1 MARKIIAV
9 FTLGA
14 FFLFSVSCVYRT
26 VQLGPEAVAKKGQS
40 AKILRVQTKAG
51 ELFEFGTARP
61 AHVRA
66 GAVVGELLKTV
77 EFERRDVANYV
88 PPSAEAAGLVVTN
101 DGKRYTVSTAWI
113 ADNKIVCQAY
123 LPISIPCSD
132 IQLAWVKYADT
143 GASVLQVVGAVLV
156 VGLIV
161 AILALSDEDSQSEFI
176 GSLLEPDIEPAPAPA
191 PPPPPAYR
199 NFVEG
204 YVIDAEL
211 HGATPGQGFTMTEW
225 SPVDCVPDPAGGTKF
240 VFVNELN
247 EPKSTDQLNIFV
259 ADHPK
264 GITVIPDLEGTM
276 HTVSALVKPQKAADQ
291 RGRDIRPLVVEKDNL
306 LWTSPEDA
314 RDPKKA
320 EDLRDELVFEFPKP
334 KRAKSAKLVVNATN
348 TMWASIFAGRF
359 LGIPGASPVK
369 ASDPSRPD
377 LSGGRARDWYREEE
391 FYKLQVWVETK
402 AGWSP
407 RQVVYGGGPFVPR
420 DKVCGF
426 DIGDV
431 SGPTLRV
438 KLLPPANFWMI
449 DRLAVDFGRDQPV
462 DVCEVDPVSAAAKGL
477 SSEEILSAL
486 AKADGRYLDLPSP
499 GDRVEVS
506 FLPPTLRPDR
516 TRSVF
521 LRTVS
526 RYEIRPAAP
535 GAVPS
540 VEVAGKM
547 TREPGFA
554 ARYALEEYQ
563 KWEAGLRARLKRAGL
578 GLADDATRPAK
589 SR

>member
-1 MARKIIAV
+1 MASKIIAA

-14 FFLFSVSCVYRT
+14 FSLFSVSCVYRT
-26 VQLGPEAVAKKGQS
+26 VQLGPEAVAKKGKS
-40 AKILRVQTKAG
+40 AKVLRVQTKAG
-51 ELFEFGTARP
+51 ESFEFGPARP
-61 AHVRA
+61 AHVKG
-66 GAVVGELLKTV
+66 GAVVGELLKTI
-77 EFERRDVANYV
+77 EFDRRDVSDYV
-88 PPSAEAAGLVVTN
+88 PPSAEAAGQVVTN

-113 ADNKIVCQAY
+113 AGDKIVCQAY
-123 LPISIPCSD
+123 LPISIPCRD
-132 IQLAWVKYADT
+132 IQLAWVKYTDT
-143 GASVLQVVGAVLV
+143 GASITQVLGAVLV

-161 AILALSDEDSQSEFI
+161 ALLAVDEDSRGEFV

-191 PPPPPAYR
+191 PPSPPAYR
-199 NFVEG
+199 DFVEG
-204 YVIDAEL
+204 YVVDAEL

-225 SPVDCVPDPAGGTKF
+225 TPIDCVPDPAGGVKF
-240 VFVNELN
+240 MFANELN
-247 EPKSTDQLNIFV
+247 EPRSTDQMNIFV
-259 ADHPK
+259 VDHSK

-276 HTVSALVKPQKAADQ
+276 HTVSALVKPRKATDQ
-291 RGRDIRPLVVEKDNL
+291 RGRDILPLVTEKDDL
-306 LWTSPEDA
+306 LWTSPEDV
-314 RDPKKA
+314 RDPKKV
-320 EDLRDELVFEFPKP
+320 EDLRDALVFEFPKP

-369 ASDPSRPD
+369 ASDPARPD

-407 RQVVYGGGPFVPR
+407 RQVIYGGGPFAPR

-462 DVCEVDPVSAAAKGL
+462 DVSEVDPVSATAAGL

-499 GDRVEVS
+499 ADKVEVS
-506 FLPPTLRPDR
+506 FLPPTLRPDL

-526 RYEIRPAAP
+526 RYEILPAAP

-540 VEVAGKM
+540 AEIAGKM

-554 ARYALEEYQ
+554 ARYALEEFQ
-563 KWEAGLRARLKRAGL
+563 KWEAGLRARLKKAE
-578 GLADDATRPAK
+578 K